1 MVEPL
6 RHRQTKGAATDMFYL
21 TPPRHISTLPL
32 KERPVLAQSGL
43 SKIHRLVGEKGCD
56 PVPPFR
62 TMIPPNLRLKCEGPS
77 PVRSATLVWLLLKHG
92 RRRRSG
98 AFLAR

>member
-1 MVEPL
+1 M
-6 RHRQTKGAATDMFYL
+6 KG
-21 TPPRHISTLPL
+21 P
-32 KERPVLAQSGL
+32 ERPCDIKPQQTSSRNVLQRPVDPAAQSGL

-56 PVPPFR
+56 PVLPFR

-92 RRRRSG
+92 RRGRSG
-98 AFLAR
+98 AFLARRFRTKPK